1 MKTKVTYFLVVLMAG
16 LSFALGS
23 LFGTRGG
30 SAQVQQQRS
39 EEQVQRPGDS
49 IEQQVIMSPA
59 KSGLGVIGNMAF
71 VVRRVEPDS
80 PAERLGLQRGDL
92 ITEWNG
98 KQIISIRDFLMIG

>member
-39 EEQVQRPGDS
+39 EEQLH
-49 IEQQVIMSPA
+49 
-59 KSGLGVIGNMAF
+59 GLGT
-71 VVRRVEPDS
+71 
-80 PAERLGLQRGDL
+80 L
-92 ITEWNG
+92 
-98 KQIISIRDFLMIG
+98 